1 MFIRKQQNGQV
12 MSEWGPRGAEPAL
25 VKVHGSGCVLLGPEP
40 WLGHWGGQG
49 WQMTL
54 PLSGSP
60 SHEHGKTEKK
70 ADILQLI
77 QDI

>member
-25 VKVHGSGCVLLGPEP
+25 VKVHGSGCIS
-40 WLGHWGGQG
+40 GHWGGQG